1 MLDLLWPC
9 RLQIVI
15 AAKALIIAAC
25 AMLGVGQALRLL
37 IDKGSSQGDPARLD
51 TAQLGMFGVMRT
63 NLARLLGCD
72 EAAVLKR
79 LLAAR
84 MSRR

>member
-1 MLDLLWPC
+1 LLDLLWPC

-51 TAQLGMFGVMRT
+51 TAQLGMFGVTSVAGR
-63 NLARLLGCD
+63 CD